1 MTCVSVLTHSLL
13 LMDTLQ
19 MRNWIPYLSSGIFYF
34 SFVIKEMSHFAAM
47 NYQKLLIAKSFQQNS
62 YIWSKSCIQEWLL
75 CFSIR
80 KNSDRGKAVIPIV
93 KVQGL
98 KRPNSWDKFMAELWF
113 TISVSLHNNK
123 HLLRN
128 WYDRVRRWTRKT
140 HERCV

>member
-1 MTCVSVLTHSLL
+1 MSVLTHLLL

-47 NYQKLLIAKSFQQNS
+47 NYQMLLIAKSFQQNS

-75 CFSIR
+75 RFSIR
-80 KNSDRGKAVIPIV
+80 KNSDRGRDVIPIL

-98 KRPNSWDKFMAELWF
+98 KRLDSWDKFMAELWF

-123 HLLRN
+123 HQPRN
-128 WYDRVRRWTRKT
+128 WYDRVKRWTRKT
-140 HERCV
+140 HERSA